1 MHGESSGHDGRAR
14 NRDGA
19 FGWRAVHPVI
29 KVSCFLVVALFLTRA
44 QLNGVAIT
52 LTGLLGMRAAGV
64 RFDPARI
71 GKMLRR
77 MRWLLLSI
85 LIVYLWFTPGTP
97 LIPPLGH
104 YSPTMEGVQP
114 GLLRVITLMLIAV
127 LVVLLLQGTSR
138 GELIGAIRW
147 LAAPLRLLGV
157 DNTRIALRMTL
168 ILDSVEEIQPLLQ
181 RQMEGF
187 SRRGNRLSRI
197 ADALAALFQSVI
209 SRAENTPPQR
219 ISVATLGGPPLYQWL
234 YPMALVLLFAIG
246 SR

>member
-1 MHGESSGHDGRAR
+1 M
-14 NRDGA
+14 
-19 FGWRAVHPVI
+19 HPVI

-44 QLNGVAIT
+44 QLNGVIIT
-52 LTGLLGMRAAGV
+52 LIGLLAMRVAGV
-64 RFDPARI
+64 GFDLPCIWR
-71 GKMLRR
+71 MLRR

-97 LIPPLGH
+97 VIPLLGR
-104 YSPTMEGVQP
+104 YSPTVQGVLP

-127 LVVLLLQGTSR
+127 QVVLLLQTTTR

-157 DNTRIALRMTL
+157 DNSRLALRMTL
-168 ILDSVEEIQPLLQ
+168 ILDSVDEIQPLLR

-187 SRRGNRLSRI
+187 SRSGNRLSRMG
-197 ADALAALFQSVI
+197 DSLATLFQTVI
-209 SRAENTPPQR
+209 ARAESMPQQR
-219 ISVATLGGPPLYQWL
+219 IAVATLYGPPLQQWL
-234 YPMALVLLFAIG
+234 YPFALTLMFGMA